1 MTGYGMREVPP
12 FYKDTAVEQV
22 WREVNDMLYPL
33 EVRLVQRFR
42 EPVNPVIFIAGLPR
56 SGTTLLLQALI
67 AAFEIGYISNLIAR
81 FWKAPYIGALL
92 ARDLRRRKKLE
103 HIDFESELGATYGYE
118 GPHEFGF
125 FWQRWFPYNETHQP
139 RKEDLQTVDFDLL
152 RKELGAIESVFNAPL
167 AFKNPIVF
175 NLNIDVLAKVL
186 PKAVF
191 VICQRDHIYIAQS
204 LLLSRLKYH
213 GRKDM
218 WFSVKP
224 KEYVQLKERPYPE
237 QIAGQIY
244 YTERRIQESLAN
256 IPSSRYIIVEYLDLC
271 KDPAHELKRVQE
283 LVEQNGGRLIST
295 GDTPEPFEPTNIQRL
310 DDEEFRRLSEALKLF
325 YGHE

>member
-1 MTGYGMREVPP
+1 MTGSGMWEVAP

-22 WREVNDMLYPL
+22 WREVNDILYPL
-33 EVRLVQRFR
+33 EERLVQTFR
-42 EPVNPVIFIAGLPR
+42 KPVNPIIFIAGLPR
-56 SGTTLLLQALI
+56 SGTTLLMQALI
-67 AAFEIGYISNLIAR
+67 AAFEVGYISNLIAR
-81 FWKAPYIGALL
+81 FWEAPYVGALL
-92 ARDLRRRKKLE
+92 ASDLRRRKKRE
-103 HIDFESELGATYGYE
+103 HIGFESELGATYGYD

-139 RKEDLQTVDFDLL
+139 QEKDLQTADFDLL
-152 RKELGAIESVFNAPL
+152 RKELAAIESVFNAPL

-175 NLNIDVLAKVL
+175 NLNIEVLAKVL

-213 GRKDM
+213 GRKDT

-224 KEYVQLKERPYPE
+224 KEYVKLKARPYPE

-244 YTERRIQESLAN
+244 YTERRLQESLVN
-256 IPSSRYIIVEYLDLC
+256 IPSSRYITVEYLDLC
-271 KDPAHELKRVQE
+271 KDPVHELKRVQK

-295 GDTPEPFEPTNIQRL
+295 GYTPKSFEPTNVQRL
-310 DDEEFRRLSEALKLF
+310 DDKEFKRLSEALKLF
-325 YGHE
+325 YDHG